1 MTSNHPPQE
10 KGPGVSGKALPCAL
24 SLAVCPKHVSVCLPP
39 PWPREVAHRDAVPC
53 RLLWQQ
59 HGATTVCSAAA
70 APPWAGAIF
79 SSQEMSQVWGQVDER
94 DGTGDQGYSAS
105 LREGVEL
112 DIQDLQACSS
122 GCPRC
127 L

>member
-1 MTSNHPPQE
+1 M
-10 KGPGVSGKALPCAL
+10 
-24 SLAVCPKHVSVCLPP
+24 
-39 PWPREVAHRDAVPC
+39 PC

-59 HGATTVCSAAA
+59 CGAAAACSAAA
-70 APPWAGAIF
+70 APLWAGAIF
-79 SSQEMSQVWGQVDER
+79 FAQEMSQVWGQVDER
-94 DGTGDQGYSAS
+94 DGTRDQGYSAS